1 MTYIDDFISDNAGT
15 MTREQIE
22 TSLRGA
28 GYDDREIRSA
38 WRRAGQP
45 FSPLGGPGAP
55 PAQAGETWQ
64 PDDAA
69 GSGLPAT
76 DERDRWLQWWVAFW
90 AFGGMA
96 YWLVAVALAVSTGDP
111 TSFAVSLARFLGWS
125 AIGLYLVLRR
135 RPGRPRGTGVLA
147 IFAPVVLIGGSA
159 VVGGILYYVILA
171 LLEALGA
178 A

>member
-1 MTYIDDFISDNAGT
+1 

-38 WRRAGQP
+38 WRRSAQP
-45 FSPLGGPGAP
+45 FSPLGGLGPR
-55 PAQAGETWQ
+55 PAQAAGAWQ
-64 PDDAA
+64 PPAAA
-69 GSGLPAT
+69 GSGLPGEVAGSGLPIA
-76 DERDRWLQWWVAFW
+76 DARDRWLQWWVAFW

-96 YWLVAVALAVSTGDP
+96 YWLVAVALAVSTNDP
-111 TSFAVSLARFLGWS
+111 TAFAVSLARFLGWG

-159 VVGGILYYVILA
+159 VVSGILYYVILA